1 MPPASVMPP
10 MPTEPVSPKPVASP
24 CSPAATVNAPAVR
37 PAPAQ
42 AVRPAASSSNERSA
56 ERSITMPP
64 SQTPWPAGLWPPL
77 RTASSAPVSR
87 AWAMTPGDVV
97 GARDAGDES
106 GAAVDVRGED
116 GPRLVVAVVLRGQ
129 DLALEVSGR
138 AGEWRASSEG
148 SFLVRRTRATVA
160 NTCALYKSELR

>member
-10 MPTEPVSPKPVASP
+10 IPTERVSPKPVASP

-64 SQTPWPAGLWPPL
+64 SETPWPAGLWPPL
-77 RTASSAPVSR
+77 RTASSDPVSR
-87 AWAMTPGDVV
+87 AWAMTR
-97 GARDAGDES
+97 AMSS
-106 GAAVDVRGED
+106 GPATRAM
-116 GPRLVVAVVLRGQ
+116 
-129 DLALEVSGR
+129 R
-138 AGEWRASSEG
+138 AGRRSMCAAKTVRASS
-148 SFLVRRTRATVA
+148 
-160 NTCALYKSELR
+160 

>member
-10 MPTEPVSPKPVASP
+10 IPTEPVSPKPVASP
-24 CSPAATVNAPAVR
+24 CSPAATVYAPAVR

-87 AWAMTPGDVV
+87 ACGDDPGDVV
-97 GARDAGDES
+97 GARDAGDER

-116 GPRLVVAVVLRGQ
+116 RPRLVVGGVLRGE
-129 DLALEVSGR
+129 DLALEVWGQLGSGEHR
-138 AGEWRASSEG
+138 PR
-148 SFLVRRTRATVA
+148 FLS
-160 NTCALYKSELR
+160 CAAYKSEL